1 MKKMTILII
10 IALLLLI
17 SINPSKINIFN
28 NLNVSAENVKEV
40 NSIDTV
46 DKVRGI
52 IYKDKLC
59 VLDGNKLI
67 ILNENG
73 EEEYSQDI
81 NIENSSINIDNYIDI
96 INKDNNRCY
105 SIDESGKVKFSMNV
119 SQETFLY
126 KSINEYVFVS
136 VSESDTNE
144 ILKIFNN
151 DGELNNK
158 IEIDG
163 NVTNI
168 NRLDQYILVSYVSIT
183 DKIENKIVIYD
194 ENGNLK
200 DETTFNDIVLD
211 LLIIDNDV
219 YVVLENS
226 VEILDQN
233 LKSIKTINLGNISSF
248 EKGSEDT
255 IFITDSTGKLGY
267 IKDKKYKEIK
277 TNGEKFDVEGIN
289 NTFILYSDNVIYSD
303 KLNKIEE
310 FDSKISDIKS
320 LGKTHITVFLDNSI
334 KLFKLE

>member
-17 SINPSKINIFN
+17 SINPSKINILK

-67 ILNENG
+67 IINENG

-289 NTFILYSDNVIYSD
+289 DTFILYSDNVIYSD

-320 LGKTHITVFLDNSI
+320 LDKTHIAVFLDNSI

>member
-17 SINPSKINIFN
+17 SINPSKINILK

-73 EEEYSQDI
+73 EEEYTQDI

-289 NTFILYSDNVIYSD
+289 DTFILYSDNVIYSD

-320 LGKTHITVFLDNSI
+320 LGKTHIAVFLDNSI

>member
-17 SINPSKINIFN
+17 SINPSKINILK

-289 NTFILYSDNVIYSD
+289 DTFILYSDNVIYSD

-320 LGKTHITVFLDNSI
+320 LDKTHIAVFLDNSI

>member
-17 SINPSKINIFN
+17 SINPSKINILK

-320 LGKTHITVFLDNSI
+320 LDKTHIAVFLDNSI

>member
-17 SINPSKINIFN
+17 SINPSKINILK

-289 NTFILYSDNVIYSD
+289 DTFILYSDNVIYSD